1 MVNWEQIKEKWLKKD
16 YLLILVLVGVLLLV
30 ISIPVG
36 EKKENTTGSSAG
48 KGITEIVGENTGQG
62 RETSATIGGNATP
75 GTMGTTDISMSY
87 EREMEQRLLALLSG
101 MQGVGEAKVMIT
113 LRASEEILLDK
124 EEESSRS
131 ETSEADSAGGSR
143 EVLQRDSRES
153 TVLITSGGEN
163 VPVRVKTIYP
173 EIEGVVVAAQ
183 GAGTGDVSK
192 QISEMVQVLFG
203 IEAHRVKIV
212 RLE

>member
-16 YLLILVLVGVLLLV
+16 HLLILVLVGVLLLV

-36 EKKENTTGSSAG
+36 DKKENATGTSAG
-48 KGITEIVGENTGQG
+48 KGITEIVGANTGQD
-62 RETSATIGGNATP
+62 REALSFTEGNTMS
-75 GTMGTTDISMSY
+75 GTMGTTDMTMSY

-124 EEESSRS
+124 EEENSLS
-131 ETSEADSAGGSR
+131 ETSESDSAGGSR

-153 TVLITSGGEN
+153 TVLVTEGGAN
-163 VPVRVKTIYP
+163 VPIRIKTIYP

-183 GAGTGDVSK
+183 GAGTGEVSK